1 MGFVISHVKMVSVCL
16 WYVSLVC
23 QNASNLNR
31 KLDIMYIYIYIWSL
45 LIEHVHHQLF
55 HIHTCADI
63 SFAADTIAAF
73 LSRAQTWAPKPR
85 LGHPA
90 EKTSTSSSLVKRGER
105 SCGDWLEGIE
115 DKNRREIRR
124 KRIGSGEKPG
134 EDPAGPHQV
143 MSPRGSTNSQ
153 KSQTWCMAEE
163 KPAEKN

>member
-1 MGFVISHVKMVSVCL
+1 MQTLCISIWFSSKSRRCFQVCTACL
-16 WYVSLVC
+16 DQPTESSLG
-23 QNASNLNR
+23 
-31 KLDIMYIYIYIWSL
+31 WSEISKRRFQGGV

-134 EDPAGPHQV
+134 EDPAGPHQ
-143 MSPRGSTNSQ
+143 S
-153 KSQTWCMAEE
+153 
-163 KPAEKN
+163 